1 MREKNWHQSYIFIK
15 KKYNELCKMQDNCV
29 HMMRFVH
36 LHRHDVLT
44 VFLTVQLQAWHVH
57 CPISTFP
64 NNTTH
69 WPNQVLNPNLSTQS
83 PVHWTFS
90 HCISNKNYTNN
101 KKLLPIFSKKF
112 ADMLWLYRL
121 TRTNVLGSHPTQI
134 NHGRSNVIQLCIP
147 PS

>member
-1 MREKNWHQSYIFIK
+1 
-15 KKYNELCKMQDNCV
+15 
-29 HMMRFVH
+29 MMHFVH

-83 PVHWTFS
+83 LVHWTFS

-101 KKLLPIFSKKF
+101 KKLLPIFFKKF
-112 ADMLWLYRL
+112 TNMLWLDRL

-134 NHGRSNVIQLCIP
+134 NHGQSSVIQLCVSLQANFITLNILSALGFP
-147 PS
+147 DFLFM